1 MNSITSYLSLLTS
14 YFFPYLVFTINCVYL
29 HRKKRK
35 EEGFLIPLFVFKSK
49 FMSDIAEKIRNWVL
63 EYIGEGPIFL
73 VDFQFVPGVK
83 RTLLTILVDTL
94 DGVSIDECALLSRK
108 LAHFIEENELI
119 PDAFNL
125 EVSSPGLD
133 FPLTQGWQFQKNAGR
148 LVKIWLKKEGV
159 VEGTLLSHTAESIE
173 VLTEKTVKHRKVIAK
188 ESSQF
193 MLTDVDKIKV
203 QVSF

>member
-1 MNSITSYLSLLTS
+1 
-14 YFFPYLVFTINCVYL
+14 L